1 MEKELGRLEEE
12 KAGKGKKME
21 EIGGL
26 K

>member
-1 MEKELGRLEEE
+1 MEKELGRLQEE